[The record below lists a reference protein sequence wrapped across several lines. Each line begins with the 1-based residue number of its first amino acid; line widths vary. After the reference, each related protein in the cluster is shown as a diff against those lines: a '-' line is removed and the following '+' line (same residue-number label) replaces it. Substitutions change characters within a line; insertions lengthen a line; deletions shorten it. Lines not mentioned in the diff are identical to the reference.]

1 MRSWLSLFFLAP
13 TLFAQAVAPALVLPA
28 NSDALQQ
35 LQQRF
40 DGLTPAPAGQGNF
53 WHFQARR
60 APKVLAGNP
69 VPHPIVIAPKPMK
82 VGKVPTKTCSVPLTN
97 VLKGKAFDEMAVPLS
112 PSKGF
117 FTPGNYVTPPA
128 PPCDDEKR

>member
-1 MRSWLSLFFLAP
+1 MRPWLSLFFLAP
-13 TLFAQAVAPALVLPA
+13 ALFAQAPAPASP
-28 NSDALQQ
+28 DALQQ
-35 LQQRF
+35 LQRRF
-40 DGLTPAPAGQGNF
+40 DGLTPAPTGQGNF
-53 WHFQARR
+53 WHYQAPP

-82 VGKVPTKTCSVPLTN
+82 VGKVPTKTCSIPLTN
-97 VLKGKAFDEMAVPLS
+97 VLKGKAFDKIAVPLS

-117 FTPGNYVTPPA
+117 FTPENYVTPPA